1 MKHTISCTQSHI
13 FWPKPS
19 IFSACGREEGEISVQ
34 KKRKKGG
41 VREWE
46 GGGSSPARKRKLF
59 CWYYKVLGLKLED
72 EGEGFRHICVYSF
85 APCTSIPSAVHVFF
99 MEIWD
104 LRPWYISN
112 HWNLGGGTFDME
124 KCCHIA
130 AHTVDSCYFSF
141 SSRFVLDVS
150 LWACSTTLPLL
161 PLKVHCM
168 FVKFRDLMCKHQI
181 AGDLQWLQSRCTET
195 HFVSEVK
202 GTRLERSISDLQ
214 CVSWF
219 SPLSAAKCFLFV
231 ILSFFPPSTT
241 LLRVKLYPATSSIAS
256 TGTEPPMGKL
266 ILFPLLPFL
275 SGMPAVATV
284 TKTALATWLL
294 QRKKTRESP
303 KNVKHPVL
311 FKSKQILI
319 LV

>member
-1 MKHTISCTQSHI
+1 MRRGWQQPSEEAKVVLLVLQSIRTQIRRRRRGISPHMCVQ
-13 FWPKPS
+13 F
-19 IFSACGREEGEISVQ
+19 CSVHQ
-34 KKRKKGG
+34 
-41 VREWE
+41 
-46 GGGSSPARKRKLF
+46 
-59 CWYYKVLGLKLED
+59 
-72 EGEGFRHICVYSF
+72 YSF
-85 APCTSIPSAVHVFF
+85 SCACFF

-256 TGTEPPMGKL
+256 TGTEPPMGKP